1 MDSKPPTEIKTEK
14 LLDLKM
20 VLQVPTKMKIKTVD
34 DILGQDRIAQT
45 LISLP
50 QNEGICRA
58 FQKELSRRKITW
70 PIGIELNSID
80 LIETYVANGFGIG
93 LSLELPGQKSLKGVR
108 ILL

>member
-1 MDSKPPTEIKTEK
+1 
-14 LLDLKM
+14 M

-93 LSLELPGQKSLKGVR
+93 LSLNYQAKNPSKVCAYSSR
-108 ILL
+108 